1 MDAEFWVIFGIIC
14 AVIVLLVYISDRMEA
29 RWQRMHPP
37 DDYDGMREDKS
48 DEHS

>member
-1 MDAEFWVIFGIIC
+1 MDAELWVIFGIIC

-29 RWQRMHPP
+29 RWQGMHPP